1 MPFIGGGIET
11 SLAQLAQVQRVAA
24 EGKDRER
31 AAGESARRAAD
42 SVQLR
47 VAGVENAAAARKPNN
62 DDLED
67 DQERRKKSRKNASDS
82 TDDHGV
88 DEQPKPSIDLRA

>member
-11 SLAQLAQVQRVAA
+11 SLAQLAQAQRVAA

-47 VAGVENAAAARKPNN
+47 VAGVENAASARKPNN

-67 DQERRKKSRKNASDS
+67 EHKRRKNSRKNASDS
-82 TDDHGV
+82 TDDRGV